1 MAALACP
8 LVLRHSASAMPLQR
22 SCGSRSQLARRALLV
37 PRAQDAGR
45 AGFASFHNG
54 TAQVGFGVPAPSL
67 PAATERPVVAAAAAA
82 GEPAPAAAAAAAPA
96 VAAPAKKA
104 PSKPRLPAL
113 DSLRFFLIAYI
124 GVGHFVSFATKD
136 AFLLKLLTQVGFFWK
151 HCLQPRGEDGPRE
164 GRQREGR
171 RGGGHPGPGVDA
183 G

>member
-1 MAALACP
+1 M
-8 LVLRHSASAMPLQR
+8 
-22 SCGSRSQLARRALLV
+22 RRA
-37 PRAQDAGR
+37 AG
-45 AGFASFHNG
+45 AP
-54 TAQVGFGVPAPSL
+54 PAP
-67 PAATERPVVAAAAAA
+67 
-82 GEPAPAAAAAAAPA
+82 PAAAPPAAA
-96 VAAPAKKA
+96 
-104 PSKPRLPAL
+104 SKTRLPSL